1 MNNSL
6 TDLQRLIYDAVDD
19 KKAFDIIILDLRN
32 RTDITDYFLICSGN
46 SRLQVQAI
54 SDSILEKTSGT
65 PYKVIMTEGYAT
77 GNWIIMDLSDMIVHV
92 FQKETR
98 LQYDLERLWGDVPV
112 IETQSQVKFPGEIN
126 KV

>member
-6 TDLQRLIYDAVDD
+6 TELQRLIYDAVDD
-19 KKAFDIIILDLRN
+19 KKAFDIVILDLRN
-32 RTDITDYFLICSGN
+32 RTDITDFFLICSGN

-54 SDSILEKTSGT
+54 SDSILEKTAGT
-65 PYKVIMTEGYAT
+65 SYKVIMTEGYST
-77 GNWIIMDLSDMIVHV
+77 GNWIIMDLSDMIVHI

-98 LQYDLERLWGDVPV
+98 LQYDLERLWGDVPI
-112 IETQSQVKFPGEIN
+112 IETQSQEKFSGEIN